1 MGTTGC
7 RFFDPKLAS
16 SITLRGHEI
25 LQTTRNLLEEKGF
38 PVIYGDTDS
47 VFVHLKGASDVD
59 QTALELVTYLNN
71 WWREHLQTSMGVAS
85 RLELEYETR
94 FVKFLMPTVRG
105 SDAGSKKRYAGVV
118 MNKGEQE
125 IVFKGLETV
134 RTDWSQVAREF
145 QQTLYKLVFQEA
157 PFEGYVK
164 ETVASVYRGEKD
176 DQLVLRKRLRRKLAD
191 YTKNVPPHVKAA
203 RIAEQ
208 EKQQRGTAGVFSA
221 SKWIEYVMTINGPEP
236 KQYLRSDIDYD
247 FYVEKQLAPVADAI
261 LAFKGTSLGQITDRQ
276 LGLF

>member
-1 MGTTGC
+1 MSQAIKIIMNSFYGVMGTTGC

-47 VFVHLKGASDVD
+47 VFVHLKGAGDVD

-105 SDAGSKKRYAGVV
+105 SDAGSKKRVCRCCH
-118 MNKGEQE
+118 EQ
-125 IVFKGLETV
+125 
-134 RTDWSQVAREF
+134 R
-145 QQTLYKLVFQEA
+145 
-157 PFEGYVK
+157 
-164 ETVASVYRGEKD
+164 
-176 DQLVLRKRLRRKLAD
+176 
-191 YTKNVPPHVKAA
+191 
-203 RIAEQ
+203 
-208 EKQQRGTAGVFSA
+208 
-221 SKWIEYVMTINGPEP
+221 
-236 KQYLRSDIDYD
+236 
-247 FYVEKQLAPVADAI
+247 
-261 LAFKGTSLGQITDRQ
+261 
-276 LGLF
+276 